1 MKRFALI
8 PMLSLAAAMLAAT
21 AGAAAAEPAA
31 EKGASPAPGGEKMPP
46 PPPRCGK
53 RDADGAIWSAFAR
66 LSDAERKEMLE
77 LQCSDSEKF
86 RAAMLAKAKE
96 YRAAR
101 AKRHAE
107 LRALAEKI
115 RQTTDAGERETLRRR
130 LVAEVKT
137 DFLNRLAEHRRRIEG
152 MKAHAAKLE
161 KALDQRTA
169 EVDKVVEKAVQAM
182 IEGREPKRPPR
193 KGGMFPPVRERAP
206 RPEKTDKGR

>member
-1 MKRFALI
+1 MKRFAMI
-8 PMLSLAAAMLAAT
+8 PMLSVAAALLAAT
-21 AGAAAAEPAA
+21 AGAAAAEP
-31 EKGASPAPGGEKMPP
+31 GVSPAPNGEKMPP
-46 PPPRCGK
+46 PPPRYGK
-53 RDADGAIWSAFAR
+53 RDVDGAIWSAFAR

-77 LQCSDSEKF
+77 LQCSDAEKF

-107 LRALAEKI
+107 LKALAEKI
-115 RQTTDAGERETLRRR
+115 RRTTDTGERETLRQR

-152 MKAHAAKLE
+152 MKAHAARLE

-169 EVDKVVEKAVQAM
+169 EVDKVVETAVQAM

-206 RPEKTDKGR
+206 RPVKADDGR